1 MVYLKTF
8 YIFVQITGSM
18 KKKITNVSYRKDS
31 VTFPD
36 WLKYEITILN
46 EDGTE
51 SLIPAYGKDLEDA
64 ISRVKHDERVEKIE
78 KRTQKIP
85 SLVFLVTWIMYMLGV
100 VTLQIRLDEPM
111 IIVYGLIFAGFSII
125 FLQWWLQY
133 RNVDK
138 I

>member
-1 MVYLKTF
+1 
-8 YIFVQITGSM
+8 M

-78 KRTQKIP
+78 KSTQKIP
-85 SLVFLVTWIMYMLGV
+85 SLVFLLTWIMYMLGV

-111 IIVYGLIFAGFSII
+111 VIVYGLIFAGFSII